1 MLSSKAVIVIVTS
14 HSQKKMTNMKASIS
28 FPELQS
34 ILQEKS
40 NQQISL
46 SYVDSKTVR
55 VTYPL
60 NLGFIKKD
68 ISANLTIIEL
78 TGSDLLVSID
88 AGFGTDTMLNTILGL
103 LKNKI
108 PEGLIEKRPDKRLM
122 LHLDQIEQVKTV
134 FDAIQVDDI
143 RVLNDGLEVDGGLK

>member
-1 MLSSKAVIVIVTS
+1 
-14 HSQKKMTNMKASIS
+14 MKASIT

-34 ILQEKS
+34 ILQEKT
-40 NQQISL
+40 NQQISF
-46 SYVDSKTVR
+46 STVDSKTVR

-78 TGSDLLVSID
+78 IGSDLLVSID
-88 AGFGTDTMLNTILGL
+88 AGFGTDTMLNTVLGL

-122 LHLDQIEQVKTV
+122 LHLGQIEQVKTV
-134 FDAIQVDDI
+134 FEAIQVNYI
-143 RVLNDGLEVDGGLK
+143 SVLANGLEVDGGLK

>member
-1 MLSSKAVIVIVTS
+1 
-14 HSQKKMTNMKASIS
+14 MKASIT

-34 ILQEKS
+34 ILQEKT

-46 SYVDSKTVR
+46 STVDSKTVR

-60 NLGFIKKD
+60 NLGFVKKD

-78 TGSDLLVSID
+78 IGSDLLVSID
-88 AGFGTDTMLNTILGL
+88 AGFGTDTMLNTVLGL

-122 LHLDQIEQVKTV
+122 LHLGQIEQVKTV
-134 FDAIQVDDI
+134 FEAIQVNDI
-143 RVLNDGLEVDGGLK
+143 SVLANGLEVDGGLK